1 MGIQILGSRA
11 VGCQVF
17 LQKKKHHANIAQNA
31 IILLTANTTATAAI
45 TMPSLLQRI
54 RRSFQKHPARNQTTT
69 RSSSPVSVLDFA
81 SPGRRSVANNNNI
94 AVVPDLVV
102 LTQERCDDG
111 TPDLTFEEAIQV
123 DGHHGVSNESEEE
136 AFDEEPSL
144 NIHHT
149 TTTTTT
155 NTNTTT
161 NTTTSRNSPC
171 RGEEEEEEETRKD
184 SVETFHYT
192 DPSKVPGNCESMIGQ
207 RVQVKNSMK
216 DSLKRNQVGTVT
228 RWKNKSTVEL
238 KCDNGRV
245 FGLRVTSIQFVDRTC
260 TQRAAT
266 NKDNN
271 EEEDSPTTRR
281 ERSRRDPNHAGTQV
295 DDEQPHESVTDD
307 ESAETAYYLYPS
319 QVPPRCETIIG
330 RRVQVKD
337 SIKDRKKRNAIGSIT
352 RWKNKSTVEMKC
364 EDNGPTSLLFGVKL
378 TSLEFLL
385 GNSSPANREQVVQ
398 TEESSPSST
407 ASTTTTTR
415 RHRTLR
421 QVARSVLST
430 STNESDAKAGKIR
443 TQRTTRR
450 RVARSV
456 VQSVPTIDSTESFRE
471 GESWQVPGN
480 SNDVWRFGDFLVEKM
495 RLRSSSSTTTT
506 KTSETNFLH
515 HLLKHRMLTV
525 DIPLNGRKNQ
535 TSFDR
540 KIVDASGQTHD
551 LVCCKIYD
559 DVSGFAMQ
567 KSKLARLVYAR
578 TEGPELEAFSIQDHL
593 LRIGD
598 FTTLKPRKIAA
609 RLELFQSP
617 SGLDIVFLDQSD
629 FQDIPDR
636 GYVGGG
642 FISEDKLVQILVKAG
657 MSLINAS
664 RVVAVQV
671 RLFIP
676 SMGVYKGMLVKKRA
690 TEAAPIQL
698 PWSMQKVLKSTHP
711 KALQGGAIVIC
722 KTGVHPSPGS
732 ANEYIG
738 RKLDPTLRGEPPE
751 KSFKSKIKKPLS
763 NMVFRLWQ
771 TMGVTKQMCEVYKKE
786 SLTTDRRNHAWLV
799 GVPDPTNSLPP
810 DTVFVPGMKTCQFSD
825 IFVTRSPCYAYDH
838 GRKFA
843 TITVKPETMSS
854 EDWNWLNNDL
864 NFGVIIFSNPRPGMK
879 SIPERIANGDLDGDL
894 YLVCWDEDILE
905 SMAASPLVDGI
916 SCDDGKLSTMPSS
929 PSWFDDAQDIMVDA
943 GLSNEIG
950 YLTGKLY
957 KLAEKLADGSESI
970 LKDPDAN
977 AYYEAYNQA
986 LEYKKHGRRI
996 TLPSHLIENIPAKL
1010 QHLVQSSDA

>member
-1 MGIQILGSRA
+1 
-11 VGCQVF
+11 
-17 LQKKKHHANIAQNA
+17 
-31 IILLTANTTATAAI
+31 
-45 TMPSLLQRI
+45 
-54 RRSFQKHPARNQTTT
+54 
-69 RSSSPVSVLDFA
+69 
-81 SPGRRSVANNNNI
+81 
-94 AVVPDLVV
+94 
-102 LTQERCDDG
+102 
-111 TPDLTFEEAIQV
+111 
-123 DGHHGVSNESEEE
+123 
-136 AFDEEPSL
+136 
-144 NIHHT
+144 
-149 TTTTTT
+149 
-155 NTNTTT
+155 
-161 NTTTSRNSPC
+161 
-171 RGEEEEEEETRKD
+171 
-184 SVETFHYT
+184 
-192 DPSKVPGNCESMIGQ
+192 MIGQ
-207 RVQVKNSMK
+207 RVQVKDSIK

-228 RWKNKSTVEL
+228 QWKNKSTVEL

-245 FGLRVTSIQFVDRTC
+245 FGLRVTSIQFVDRT
-260 TQRAAT
+260 QRAT
-266 NKDNN
+266 KDN
-271 EEEDSPTTRR
+271 EEDSPTMR
-281 ERSRRDPNHAGTQV
+281 ERSRRNPPNHAGTQV
-295 DDEQPHESVTDD
+295 HDEQPHESITDD

-364 EDNGPTSLLFGVKL
+364 EDNGATSLLFGVKL

-385 GNSSPANREQVVQ
+385 GNSSPKNREQV
-398 TEESSPSST
+398 ENSPSTT
-407 ASTTTTTR
+407 ATTTTTR
-415 RHRTLR
+415 RRRTLR

-430 STNESDAKAGKIR
+430 SSNESDAKAEIMR

-450 RVARSV
+450 RV
-456 VQSVPTIDSTESFRE
+456 PTVDSTESFSE
-471 GESWQVPGN
+471 EKSWQVPGN
-480 SNDVWRFGDFLVEKM
+480 SNDEFRFGDFLVEKM
-495 RLRSSSSTTTT
+495 RLRSSSST
-506 KTSETNFLH
+506 KTSETTFLH

-540 KIVDASGQTHD
+540 KIVDDSGHTYD
-551 LVCCKIYD
+551 LVTCKVYD
-559 DVSGFAMQ
+559 DASGFAMQ
-567 KSKLARLVYAR
+567 KSKLARLVYAKS
-578 TEGPELEAFSIQDHL
+578 EGPGLEAFSMQDHL

-642 FISEDKLVQILVKAG
+642 FISEDKLVEILVKAG
-657 MSLINAS
+657 MSLTNAS
-664 RVVAVQV
+664 RVVAIQV

-690 TEAAPIQL
+690 TEAAPIEL

-771 TMGVTKQMCEVYKKE
+771 TMGVTKQMCEEYKKE

-810 DTVFVPGMKTCQFSD
+810 DTVFVPGMKTSQFAD

-843 TITVKPETMSS
+843 NITVKPDSLSS

-905 SMAASPLVDGI
+905 SMAASPLVDEI
-916 SCDDGKLSTMPSS
+916 SYDDGKLSTMPSS
-929 PSWFDDAQDIMVDA
+929 PSWFNDAQDIMVDA